1 MTARDPLIEAIA
13 RNPRPLVMMLVGLV
27 GMPLS
32 LWLFTPQRPPAPPAP
47 APVVME
53 QDAPPTQNVSAPEL
67 PLAAEPVGP
76 TVPPELSADAAP
88 PVPSALPETEE
99 ALETDNILEA
109 EEALETAAPIEPLA
123 DAEPAQG
130 LPPTPDPAL
139 PAGTPPDDALP
150 ALTLPPTA
158 TRYIAIIIDDIGYVD
173 TLGARAVALPDD
185 VTFAVLPHTPFGA
198 ELAEAA
204 HRNGKEVMLHAPM
217 SNLANMPL
225 GPGGLTP
232 ALSKEEFVSTLSLAL
247 DAVPYLKGI
256 NNHMGSELT
265 AQEGPMHWVMETLQG
280 RDLYFVDS
288 YTTASSVAGRIAREE
303 NIPTLTR
310 NVFLDNVQTQEDI
323 DREFQRLLQVARD
336 KGFATGIGHPYEAT
350 LEYLEKAIPTLTQ
363 LNIELV
369 PVSEMIRL
377 QQGATDAL

>member
-1 MTARDPLIEAIA
+1 LTARDPLIEAIA
-13 RNPRPLVMMLVGLV
+13 RNPRPLVMMMIGLV

-32 LWLFTPQRPPAPPAP
+32 LWLFTPERAPAPPAP
-47 APVVME
+47 VPRVQETPPPARAPAL
-53 QDAPPTQNVSAPEL
+53 APTET
-67 PLAAEPVGP
+67 VGP
-76 TVPPELSADAAP
+76 AGPPETPAA
-88 PVPSALPETEE
+88 S
-99 ALETDNILEA
+99 
-109 EEALETAAPIEPLA
+109 
-123 DAEPAQG
+123 EPAQTIEQPVRQTPDTEDSDPSVP
-130 LPPTPDPAL
+130 LTQAMPLAPDPAP

-150 ALTLPPTA
+150 VLVLPPTQ

-173 TLGARAVALPDD
+173 TLGARAIALPDD

-198 ELAEAA
+198 ELAESA

-232 ALSKEEFVSTLSLAL
+232 ALSKEEFVKTLSLAL
-247 DAVPYLKGI
+247 EAVPNLKGI

-265 AQEGPMHWVMETLQG
+265 TLESPMRWVMETLQG

-288 YTTASSVAGRIAREE
+288 YTNAASVAGHIAREA

-310 NVFLDNVQTQEDI
+310 NVFLDNVQTHEDI
-323 DREFQRLLQVARD
+323 DREFQRLLQVARE

-350 LEYLEKAIPTLTQ
+350 LEYLEKAIPTLTRM
-363 LNIELV
+363 NIELV

-377 QQGATDAL
+377 QRSATDAL

>member
-1 MTARDPLIEAIA
+1 MTARDPLLEAIA

-32 LWLFTPQRPPAPPAP
+32 LWLFTPDRAPAPTAP
-47 APVVME
+47 APVVVA
-53 QDAPPTQNVSAPEL
+53 QDAQAPQSAPVAQVPLVSEPVDPPG
-67 PLAAEPVGP
+67 PLAPV
-76 TVPPELSADAAP
+76 VPEQPAIEQPRDSASTEQ
-88 PVPSALPETEE
+88 PVPLTQALP
-99 ALETDNILEA
+99 
-109 EEALETAAPIEPLA
+109 
-123 DAEPAQG
+123 PA
-130 LPPTPDPAL
+130 PDPAL
-139 PAGTPPDDALP
+139 PSGTPPDEALP
-150 ALTLPPTA
+150 VLTLPPTA
-158 TRYIAIIIDDIGYVD
+158 TRYIAIIIDDIGYID
-173 TLGARAVALPDD
+173 SLGARAVALPDD

-198 ELAEAA
+198 ALAESA
-204 HRNGKEVMLHAPM
+204 HHNGKEVMLHAPM

-232 ALSKEEFVSTLSLAL
+232 ALSKEEFVSTLSQAL

-288 YTTASSVAGRIAREE
+288 YTTAASVAGRIAREE

-310 NVFLDNVQTQEDI
+310 NVFLDNVQTHEDI

-350 LEYLEKAIPTLTQ
+350 LDYLEKALPTLT
-363 LNIELV
+363 LLDIELV

-377 QQGATDAL
+377 QQGATDAW

>member
-1 MTARDPLIEAIA
+1 LTERDPLIEAIA
-13 RNPRPLVMMLVGLV
+13 RNPRPLVMMMIGLV

-32 LWLFTPQRPPAPPAP
+32 LWLFTPERAAPPAP
-47 APVVME
+47 APVPLVQE
-53 QDAPPTQNVSAPEL
+53 TPPPASAPAQTIEQPVGQTPDTVAADPSVPL
-67 PLAAEPVGP
+67 IQAMPLA
-76 TVPPELSADAAP
+76 
-88 PVPSALPETEE
+88 
-99 ALETDNILEA
+99 
-109 EEALETAAPIEPLA
+109 
-123 DAEPAQG
+123 
-130 LPPTPDPAL
+130 PDPAP
-139 PAGTPPDDALP
+139 PAGTPPDEALP
-150 ALTLPPTA
+150 VLVLPPTE
-158 TRYIAIIIDDIGYVD
+158 TRYIAIIIDDIGYAD

-232 ALSKEEFVSTLSLAL
+232 TLSKEEFVSTLSQALA
-247 DAVPYLKGI
+247 AVPYLKGI

-265 AQEGPMHWVMETLQG
+265 TLESPMRWVMETLQG

-288 YTTASSVAGRIAREE
+288 YTNAASVAGRIAREA

-310 NVFLDNVQTQEDI
+310 NVFLDNVQTHEDI
-323 DREFQRLLQVARD
+323 DREFQRLLQVARE

-363 LNIELV
+363 MNIELV

>member
-1 MTARDPLIEAIA
+1 LTARDPLIEAIA
-13 RNPRPLVMMLVGLV
+13 RNPRPLVMMMIGLV

-32 LWLFTPQRPPAPPAP
+32 LWLFTPERAPAPPAP
-47 APVVME
+47 VPRVQETPPPARAPAL
-53 QDAPPTQNVSAPEL
+53 APTET
-67 PLAAEPVGP
+67 VGP
-76 TVPPELSADAAP
+76 AGPPETPAA
-88 PVPSALPETEE
+88 S
-99 ALETDNILEA
+99 
-109 EEALETAAPIEPLA
+109 
-123 DAEPAQG
+123 EPAQTIEQPVG
-130 LPPTPDPAL
+130 QTPDTEDSDPSVPLTQAMPLAPDPAP

-150 ALTLPPTA
+150 VLVLPPTQ

-173 TLGARAVALPDD
+173 TLGARAIALPDD
-185 VTFAVLPHTPFGA
+185 VTFAVLPHTPFGT

-232 ALSKEEFVSTLSLAL
+232 ALSKEEFVKTLSLAL
-247 DAVPYLKGI
+247 EAVPNLKGI

-265 AQEGPMHWVMETLQG
+265 TLESPMRWVMETLQG

-288 YTTASSVAGRIAREE
+288 YTNAASVAGHIAREA

-310 NVFLDNVQTQEDI
+310 NVFLDNVQTHEDI
-323 DREFQRLLQVARD
+323 DREFQRLLQVARE

-350 LEYLEKAIPTLTQ
+350 LEYLEKALLTLPQ
-363 LNIELV
+363 LNMELV